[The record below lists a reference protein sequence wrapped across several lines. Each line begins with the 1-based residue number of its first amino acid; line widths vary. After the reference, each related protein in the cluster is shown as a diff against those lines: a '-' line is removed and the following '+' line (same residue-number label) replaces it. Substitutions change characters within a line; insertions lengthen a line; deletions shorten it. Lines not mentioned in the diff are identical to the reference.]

1 MRTIRVAREL
11 HLLPLIQHKHLLELP
26 PDILKHLFRLVCAP
40 PFSSSRVTLATPG
53 HTSPHAL
60 CPESN
65 PIEATAHVHYDTHDL
80 AVVGALESLANSR
93 EHDVEPEGI
102 DGGGSAF
109 EAVGPFA
116 AMLVLGVF
124 PFRTYAALEEM
135 VIGFEG

>member
-1 MRTIRVAREL
+1 MRTIRVPGEL
-11 HLLPLIQHKHLLELP
+11 HLLPLIQHKHILELP
-26 PDILKHLFRLVCAP
+26 PDILEHLLRLVRAP
-40 PFSSSRVTLATPG
+40 PFPSSRVTLAAPG

-65 PIEATAHVHYDTHDL
+65 PVEATAHVDYNTHDL
-80 AVVGALESLANSR
+80 AVVGALESLADSR
-93 EHDVEPEGI
+93 EHDVEPEGV

-124 PFRTYAALEEM
+124 PFGTHPALEEV
-135 VIGFEG
+135 VIGFES